1 MRDQPKSNTSPFVYY
16 PRLKKLKNYVDK
28 HYAEDIPLNKAAQV
42 AHLDAKYFSTYFR
55 QKTGIRFK
63 DWLAQERVGRA
74 KAMMERRD
82 HSVTEIAFAVGFRD
96 LRTFQRSFKRHT
108 GLTPTAYRSSVRPS

>member
-1 MRDQPKSNTSPFVYY
+1 MKNEGLQISSGSFDTQVKYT
-16 PRLKKLKNYVDK
+16 RLIS
-28 HYAEDIPLNKAAQV
+28 AEDIPLNKAAQV